1 MKRASPVELR
11 KAMSAA
17 TAYTKA
23 GILFVA
29 VPVLNGDD
37 HIELIESV
45 DIRLGRLTSK
55 AEEDGEQ
62 S

>member
-11 KAMSAA
+11 KAMAAA

-29 VPVLNGDD
+29 LPVLNEDD
-37 HIELIESV
+37 HIELVESV
-45 DIRLGRLTSK
+45 GARLDRLISK
-55 AEEDGEQ
+55 ADDDGAQ